1 MDENICRVFTFY
13 SNFLPACTE
22 SHNWDYCAFGTID
35 GIDVGKESIITKDG
49 EALECIWKEHV
60 NFQKKLSGSYNAER
74 IYGVRFGDKKVEE
87 EFWKDEPEYPFLFF
101 TRIQCEGDKLQM
113 LDGGNRQAL
122 EHKLSEAGDI
132 KIITYLTYGNSDLFF
147 VIKAREYED
156 GAQIIHAMNQ
166 GMNLILDSDS
176 VCYLK
181 NSFSIMAVKHDWID
195 EMDDNNRRK
204 LNEKKISASIN
215 IIKEPSQD
223 CTELERII
231 KEMVS
236 DADVQRTSVLGVDDE
251 QIMIKEGGWADF
263 LSLYRKNGG
272 VFCNC
277 NKKYRGIWAGTTTT
291 IYTKLPNIKDK
302 LQNKGIRFCGE
313 MPGGKQKMEKILEK
327 SKERKKWY
335 NNQKKS
341 LLEILKELQTQS
353 IDKNFKEINII
364 LNSVPRYAGELFN
377 DYIFFSILPPLK
389 FLLCLMLE
397 NLKIGFLNM
406 RDYYDFLKAFCMYVQ
421 GSLASDRHTIQ
432 TIDFNSK
439 IYEVPAKLIAFYSA
453 YIHLVKKILSCQ
465 EDTNCKEEKN
475 VNMSFW
481 WRLE

>member
-1 MDENICRVFTFY
+1 
-13 SNFLPACTE
+13 
-22 SHNWDYCAFGTID
+22 
-35 GIDVGKESIITKDG
+35 
-49 EALECIWKEHV
+49 
-60 NFQKKLSGSYNAER
+60 
-74 IYGVRFGDKKVEE
+74 
-87 EFWKDEPEYPFLFF
+87 
-101 TRIQCEGDKLQM
+101 
-113 LDGGNRQAL
+113 
-122 EHKLSEAGDI
+122 
-132 KIITYLTYGNSDLFF
+132 
-147 VIKAREYED
+147 
-156 GAQIIHAMNQ
+156 
-166 GMNLILDSDS
+166 
-176 VCYLK
+176 
-181 NSFSIMAVKHDWID
+181 
-195 EMDDNNRRK
+195 
-204 LNEKKISASIN
+204 
-215 IIKEPSQD
+215 
-223 CTELERII
+223 
-231 KEMVS
+231 MVS

-277 NKKYRGIWAGTTTT
+277 NKKYRAIWAGTTTT

-397 NLKIGFLNM
+397 DLKIGFLNM

-465 EDTNCKEEKN
+465 EDTNCKEEK
-475 VNMSFW
+475 M
-481 WRLE
+481 